1 MSVKVDRGRVERE
14 EYRESRVVRSE
25 YWLVREEL
33 GMTSGSRRCHRQI

>member
-1 MSVKVDRGRVERE
+1 MSVKVYRGRVKEKSI
-14 EYRESRVVRSE
+14 ESSGEE